1 MQIKLFFFSTIL
13 ATLATGIP
21 TELDHVETNTLSTRD
36 TQIGAV
42 FWNYDRVGLMYVN
55 GGCVSFSGLANHVVY
70 RTGTRC
76 RFFR

>member
-1 MQIKLFFFSTIL
+1 MQFKLFFHIIL

-21 TELDHVETNTLSTRD
+21 IEPEYVEADTLSTRD
-36 TQIGAV
+36 TQIGAA

-55 GGCVSFSGLANHVVY
+55 GGCVSFPGLANHVAY
-70 RTGTRC
+70 RSGTRC

>member
-1 MQIKLFFFSTIL
+1 MQIKLFFGTIL

-21 TELDHVETNTLSTRD
+21 TEPKHVETNTLGTRD
-36 TQIGAV
+36 TQIGAA

-55 GGCVSFSGLANHVVY
+55 GGCVSFPGSANHVTY
-70 RTGTRC
+70 RSGTRC